1 MLVKGRS
8 NFYVFGCSLC
18 WGKRGTQEAENF
30 IRTYMHTYIHTYIVC
45 TFMQTFIYLFVCLFW
60 TGKAENLCA
69 LSDRV
74 AKFCTQSNFPPLN
87 HKHFF
92 ISAVYSQVL
101 EKFSADVHKIATGS

>member
-1 MLVKGRS
+1 MFLGALSAGGNEEHKKLKIL
-8 NFYVFGCSLC
+8 YVHIC
-18 WGKRGTQEAENF
+18 
-30 IRTYMHTYIHTYIVC
+30 IHTYIVC